1 MTHLTTLA
9 RTQHLKRT
17 TDKGRRAHQPQREN
31 TYYCT
36 NKKRKSRACRLGVQ
50 AHQAERAGVP
60 RQPINVGLQLK
71 TAEHE
76 ADSLSRAP
84 PTWSALQLLF

>member
-1 MTHLTTLA
+1 MRPLWQEHSTSRGRQIKEDVHINHNAKIPTTV
-9 RTQHLKRT
+9 
-17 TDKGRRAHQPQREN
+17 
-31 TYYCT
+31 